1 VIGGLAVPEIDPG
14 GSRPALGQPHE
25 PLVDVHPSVLATAE
39 RVLTPRQL
47 NVYELR
53 LRGFGYRRIS
63 YALGI
68 STKTVEEH
76 VMASE
81 RKMRRAG
88 IRLGRLD
95 DAFGAS

>member
-1 VIGGLAVPEIDPG
+1 VIGGLVVPEIGPG
-14 GSRPALGQPHE
+14 GSPPALGQPHE
-25 PLVDVHPSVLATAE
+25 PLLDVHPAVIATAE

-63 YALGI
+63 YALGL

-88 IRLGRLD
+88 IRFGRLD
-95 DAFGAS
+95 DAIGAG